1 MFLWKPLLLLK
12 MNKKIKNAEK
22 RVYNNIQFKSDLEVS
37 CFKKLEQAGLNPSY
51 ESETVTV
58 WKGFKPSLSKTYA
71 PSKKRGVYNK
81 DLSLQEGKIRDITY
95 TPDFVVV
102 RGHHKFYFDAKGF
115 PNDVYAYKKKLFIAW
130 MESQKDYECMFFE
143 PHSVRQMT
151 QAIDIIN
158 NLDNAEKL

>member
-1 MFLWKPLLLLK
+1 

-22 RVYNNIQFKSDLEVS
+22 RFYNNIQFKSDLEVS

-51 ESETVTV
+51 ESETITV
-58 WKGFKPSLSKTYA
+58 WKGFKPSSSRTYA

-81 DLSLQEGKIRDITY
+81 DLSFQEGKIRDITY

-102 RGHHKFYFDAKGF
+102 KNGYKFYFDAKGF
-115 PNDVYAYKKKLFIAW
+115 PNDVYAYKKKLFISW
-130 MESQKDYECMFFE
+130 MENQKDYKYVFFE
-143 PHSVRQMT
+143 PHSIKQMT

-158 NLDNAEKL
+158 SLDNAEKL